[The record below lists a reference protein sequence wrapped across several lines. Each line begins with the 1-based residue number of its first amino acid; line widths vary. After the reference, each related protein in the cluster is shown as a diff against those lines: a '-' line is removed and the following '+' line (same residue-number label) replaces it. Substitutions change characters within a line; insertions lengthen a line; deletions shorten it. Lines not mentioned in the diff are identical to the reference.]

1 MQLLLP
7 AIGFAIVSGAVLS
20 IGSMGFSL
28 QFGMTNVLNLA
39 YGALMSMGALVA
51 YFINKQGFSIWI
63 AAIFAAVAVAIV
75 TWLLGSTLYRA
86 FARRGAQLFTMA
98 VLSVAVSLIIEF
110 GLGALTRSNV
120 YEFTFPQGATHGFAG
135 MTFTTT
141 QLILV
146 GAAVVIVAG
155 LELMLHYTRLGVAIR
170 ATAANS
176 VLARCSGIRTKMVV
190 TASWLLSGALCGL
203 GGVALAL
210 SYQTVSADTGV
221 TYLPYILASVI
232 MAGIGAIGYAAVA
245 SLILTLAIQIA
256 GAYGASQYNIAI
268 AVGVLLVML
277 VVRPQG
283 FFGELWEK
291 EQVTA

>member
-1 MQLLLP
+1 MQLLVS

-20 IGSMGFSL
+20 LGAMGFSL

-51 YFINKQGFSIWI
+51 YFLNQQGVSIWI
-63 AAIFAAVAVAIV
+63 AAVLAAMVIAVV
-75 TWLLGSTLYRA
+75 TFLLGTVFFRA

-98 VLSVAVSLIIEF
+98 VLSVAASLIIEF
-110 GLGALTRSNV
+110 GLGALTHSNV
-120 YEFTFPQGATHGFAG
+120 YQFTFPQGASHAIVG

-146 GAAVVIVAG
+146 GSALVIVAT
-155 LELMLHYTRLGVAIR
+155 LEFMLHYTKLGVAIR

-176 VLARCSGIRTKMVV
+176 ALARCSGIRTGLVV
-190 TASWLLSGALCGL
+190 SATWLLSGALCGL

-210 SYQTVSADTGV
+210 SYQTVSFDTG
-221 TYLPYILASVI
+221 TSFLPYILAAVI
-232 MAGIGAIGYAAVA
+232 MAGIGAVGYAAVA
-245 SLILTLAIQIA
+245 SLILALAIQIS
-256 GAYGASQYNIAI
+256 GAYGAAEYNIVI

-277 VVRPQG
+277 MVRPQG

-291 EQVTA
+291 VQVTA

>member
-1 MQLLLP
+1 MALLLP
-7 AIGFAIVSGAVLS
+7 AIGFAIISGAVLS

-39 YGALMSMGALVA
+39 YGSLMSLGALSA
-51 YFINKQGFSIWI
+51 YYFNKQGVSIWV
-63 AAIFAAVAVAIV
+63 AAILAAIV
-75 TWLLGSTLYRA
+75 VAAATWLLGSTLYRA

-98 VLSVAVSLIIEF
+98 VLSVAVSLIVEF
-110 GLGALTRSNV
+110 GLGALTKSDV
-120 YEFTFPQGATHGFAG
+120 YQFTFPQGSTHAFAG

-146 GAAVVIVAG
+146 GSAVVIVAG
-155 LELMLHYTRLGVAIR
+155 LELMLHFTRLGVAIR

-176 VLARCSGIRTKMVV
+176 VLARCSGIRTRVVV

-203 GGVALAL
+203 GGVALAI
-210 SYQTVSADTGV
+210 SYQTVSSSTGV
-221 TYLPYILASVI
+221 TYLPFILASVI

-256 GAYGASQYNIAI
+256 GAYGAAQYNIAI

-283 FFGELWEK
+283 FFGELFEK
-291 EQVTA
+291 DQVTA